1 MWRKKERKWQR
12 GEIAAGLSLLPDRG
26 RGQEVQDGLL
36 HAGVRTAA
44 AAAAAAGA
52 NPSLPLLVVL
62 LHKSLGEQL
71 PLNGLQF
78 VLLQAERDG
87 AEEVITYITT
97 TARRLTQTTFPRHR
111 TRLAGYE
118 S

>member
-1 MWRKKERKWQR
+1 M

-44 AAAAAAGA
+44 AAAA

-62 LHKSLGEQL
+62 LQKSLGEQL

-78 VLLQAERDG
+78 VLLQERDG
-87 AEEVITYITT
+87 AEVITHVT
-97 TARRLTQTTFPRHR
+97 TARSAAYSNYFPASSHTARAAGR
-111 TRLAGYE
+111 GRLAGYE

>member
-1 MWRKKERKWQR
+1 MWRKKERKWQM

-44 AAAAAAGA
+44 TAAAAA

-62 LHKSLGEQL
+62 LQKSLGEQL

-87 AEEVITYITT
+87 AEEVITY
-97 TARRLTQTTFPRHR
+97 RYVKKVE
-111 TRLAGYE
+111 G
-118 S
+118 